1 MSREWLYYALVIFVT
16 LEWETNTCATV
27 SAFNLYHPDSTQYR
41 WRNPLLTNSHDVF
54 EKTLLRSGKSRRSK
68 ILGSI
73 SESTNSL
80 TYKERLLKILEQTPR
95 NAPTPG
101 SLTSEILEVVKL
113 MESLDGNVPESEV
126 LQKLS
131 GNWELLWTAQ
141 DINSREYKQ
150 DPFRRILNPLENQ
163 AYSNNPSG
171 RSNPILP
178 RGIQDSLEQW
188 GILEPLENLGVVDST
203 TNREDGS
210 TPSPSIKSS
219 QSIDLKRQRVRNV
232 VSFQLPSS
240 PLSSIMTF
248 NKNKR
253 NDIRGSLTV
262 DISFTPSRLDSRRVD
277 VKFQACRIIIPP
289 LKLDWNFPL
298 GVIGPTGWLST
309 TYIDDNL
316 RITRGHKGSVFVLTR
331 PSSTLLN

>member
-80 TYKERLLKILEQTPR
+80 TCKERLLKILEQTPR

-141 DINSREYKQ
+141 DKNSREYKQ
-150 DPFRRILNPLENQ
+150 DPFRRIL
-163 AYSNNPSG
+163 
-171 RSNPILP
+171 
-178 RGIQDSLEQW
+178 
-188 GILEPLENLGVVDST
+188 
-203 TNREDGS
+203 
-210 TPSPSIKSS
+210 K
-219 QSIDLKRQRVRNV
+219 
-232 VSFQLPSS
+232 
-240 PLSSIMTF
+240 
-248 NKNKR
+248 
-253 NDIRGSLTV
+253 
-262 DISFTPSRLDSRRVD
+262 
-277 VKFQACRIIIPP
+277 
-289 LKLDWNFPL
+289 
-298 GVIGPTGWLST
+298 
-309 TYIDDNL
+309 
-316 RITRGHKGSVFVLTR
+316 
-331 PSSTLLN
+331 